1 VRSIEELL
9 EVKRDGGTH
18 SAEEIARVVSAFVS
32 GEMPDYQMSAWLMA
46 AFIRGL
52 DADETV
58 RLTDAMAR
66 SGSTIDLSV
75 IPGVKVDKHSTG
87 GVGDK
92 TTIALVPMVAACG
105 VPIAKM
111 SGRGLCHT
119 GGTLDKLESIPGF
132 SGELSREAFVKLV
145 SVVGCGVVAQSADV
159 DPADKKMYALRD
171 VTATVPSVPLIVSS
185 IISKKVA
192 GGADAIV
199 LDVKVGSGAFM
210 KTRAEARHLADE
222 LVRVGQALGKRVTA
236 VLTDMDQ
243 PLGFAVGN
251 AIEVREAIEVL
262 RGGGPADLAE
272 ECAML
277 GAKMLVLGGRAC
289 DEDEGRIHLAE
300 AVADGRALEMFR
312 RWVAAQ
318 GGDARVADD
327 ESLLPLSPC
336 SREMRAPRDGFV
348 AGFDA
353 EGVGRAAMALGAGRA
368 RADDAIDHGAGVLL
382 SVKRG
387 DAVCAGAKVAALY
400 AASEALL
407 DAGEERLR
415 AAIRY
420 GEGER
425 APERAGDAASPRRSG

>member
-1 VRSIEELL
+1 VL
-9 EVKRDGGTH
+9 
-18 SAEEIARVVSAFVS
+18 
-32 GEMPDYQMSAWLMA
+32 
-46 AFIRGL
+46 
-52 DADETV
+52 
-58 RLTDAMAR
+58 
-66 SGSTIDLSV
+66 
-75 IPGVKVDKHSTG
+75 
-87 GVGDK
+87 
-92 TTIALVPMVAACG
+92 
-105 VPIAKM
+105 
-111 SGRGLCHT
+111 
-119 GGTLDKLESIPGF
+119 
-132 SGELSREAFVKLV
+132 
-145 SVVGCGVVAQSADV
+145 GCGVVAQSADV

-171 VTATVPSVPLIVSS
+171 VTATVPSVPLIVGS

-222 LVRVGQALGKRVTA
+222 LVRVGQALGKRVIA

-243 PLGFAVGN
+243 PLGLAVGN

-262 RGGGPADLAE
+262 RAGGPEDLAE

-318 GGDARVADD
+318 GGDPRVADD

-336 SREMRAPRDGFV
+336 SREVRAPRDGFV

-353 EGVGRAAMALGAGRA
+353 EAVGRAAMALGAGRA

-382 SVKRG
+382 AVKRG
-387 DAVCAGAKVAALY
+387 DAVGAGAKVATLY

-415 AAIRY
+415 GAIRY

-425 APERAGDAASPRRSG
+425 APERAGDAASRRRSG